1 MSAHKWNSTGSI
13 EVDMT
18 QTPKKNGADHGP
30 SGGKQKS
37 RSRYDDALRNF
48 LPMGP
53 APKSPEDDRPNV
65 KVIPNGSVSVFSYLW
80 ANWLSATMWK
90 AWKTGLS
97 PDDLWDL
104 RGADKSEATA
114 KRLRAAWDA
123 ELKKKGPQEA
133 SLFSACLRAMRTRL
147 LVSVVFMM
155 ISTVF
160 QFLAPT
166 WVVKSLLDFVASN
179 GNADAAE
186 RLPLSWGL
194 TLVALLACCLLARN
208 VTQNAMLAVGAHTGA
223 RVIGGLQVLAYERV
237 LSWRTAAGDSDLL
250 VGQLTNFCAND
261 MDRVLEAV
269 YLAPMIMSVPV
280 MFVACMAYAIHI
292 MGAWVLL
299 GIFTIFLFYPL
310 MSGLAAFVSRS
321 RQVTA
326 RLTDKRIS
334 LVGELCAHIRLV
346 KIYAWEQYLKERIN
360 DLRKPEQ
367 KAQEKAAFLQ
377 SITMTL
383 TGSVA
388 ILAAVVTF
396 LAYSLA
402 GNELDAAAVFTVFSI
417 FGAFQFSLGI
427 LPQTVRVIAEAAVA
441 LRRLKKLILFDPPEI
456 GAAGLS
462 HDPCN
467 AIELEKASFV
477 WDTENWES
485 VDETPV
491 KKKNKK
497 KKAAR
502 GRRNKKVENGTVNQ
516 KLEEEEQV
524 ELNTSVPED
533 KKIKENLVLKDINLV
548 VPRQGLVGLCGPVGC
563 GKSSLIAAISGNLRE
578 VKSENCRR
586 ISGRIAVV
594 SQTPWIFNA
603 TLRENVLFGLDYDAE
618 RYERVLEACCLQR
631 DVDSL
636 PNGDE
641 TEIGERGVNLSGGQ
655 KQRVNLARAVY
666 ADRDIYLLDDC
677 LSAVDPEVSRDIF
690 ALCIRGLLKGKAV
703 LLASHSLQL
712 LEECGYVY
720 YLEGGRIASE
730 GLYEDLV
737 ADTEG
742 RFMSLVKY
750 DRTRG
755 LKGGAE
761 SRRAATGGGGGEA
774 DAGDSIHRDRTGG
787 QLIGEETSATG
798 GVTMNTYWS
807 YYRRWGNVC
816 AATLCMI
823 VVLAYCLARIVI
835 PRWLQLWIDDSA
847 IGGED
852 GQTLEEDTHI
862 YRIVLTALAANVILV
877 GLAQGYVM
885 CRQLLVA
892 SSKLHEEMLNSI
904 IRAPMSFF
912 DSTPTGRIMN
922 RFSRDVD
929 ELDVRMPFLCS
940 MVTQGILNV
949 FLQLVAICFDYAYFT
964 APFCVILV
972 LFLAF
977 DYWLNV
983 GVREVKRVD
992 NVTRSV
998 IIQHIDMTVSGLS
1011 VIHSYE
1017 KETEFMDKFSGL
1029 VNRHTSAVL
1038 LYRHTSR
1045 WFQCRL
1051 ELLGN
1056 IAILAT
1062 SLIIVLGDGGQTTA
1076 VAGVALN
1083 YVFQS
1088 CGFLPF
1094 LLRVKSEF
1102 QARMT
1107 SVERMVEYIEDVPQE
1122 SPSTSIGDSELDP
1135 KWPEKGRVAFRHFC
1149 CRYRPD
1155 LPFALND
1162 VDFLVEAGEKVGIV
1176 GRTGAGLS
1184 LIFAN
1189 GHLGK
1194 SSLIYALLRMI
1205 EAESGCIEVD
1215 GVDIGGVGLKRLR
1228 DGVAV
1233 IPQDP
1238 TLFRGTIRSNL
1249 DPSASEKDE
1258 ALWQALDQAHLKPVI
1273 AGMPAGLDSVI
1284 GGDDKKTGA
1293 HLSVGQRQ
1301 LLCLARALLKKSR
1314 ILVLDEA
1321 TASVDVRTDALIQE
1335 TLRTTFV
1342 DATVLTI
1349 AHRLHT
1355 VLHYDKILVMD
1366 RGTVAEFGAPL
1377 DLMSSEAGAF
1387 KALMETI
1394 GIRTV
1399 EQFQEFSPENLPFI
1413 DADEPSSASSGSGDR
1428 YSSCDTNDVDE

>member
-1 MSAHKWNSTGSI
+1 RRVLCSVFVRSVVAKEPGFPFDDD
-13 EVDMT
+13 EFRV
-18 QTPKKNGADHGP
+18 KKKAKEEKEKSGAMAQCSRRSKP

-761 SRRAATGGGGGEA
+761 SRRAATGGGGERRSMLREVKSENCRRISGRIAVVSQTPWIFNATLRENVLFGLDYDAERYERVLEACCLQRDVDSLPNGDETEIGERGVNLSGGQKQRVNLARAVYADRDIYLLDDCLSAVDPEVSRDIFALCIRGLLKGKAVLLASHSLQLLEECGYVYYLEGGRIASEGLYEDLVADTEGRFMSLVKYDRTRGLKGGAESRRAATGGGGGEA

-964 APFCVILV
+964 APFCVILDSSSSSDGLLNNLNFSAV

-1017 KETEFMDKFSGL
+1017 KETEFMDK
-1029 VNRHTSAVL
+1029 
-1038 LYRHTSR
+1038 
-1045 WFQCRL
+1045 
-1051 ELLGN
+1051 
-1056 IAILAT
+1056 
-1062 SLIIVLGDGGQTTA
+1062 
-1076 VAGVALN
+1076 
-1083 YVFQS
+1083 
-1088 CGFLPF
+1088 
-1094 LLRVKSEF
+1094 
-1102 QARMT
+1102 
-1107 SVERMVEYIEDVPQE
+1107 
-1122 SPSTSIGDSELDP
+1122 
-1135 KWPEKGRVAFRHFC
+1135 
-1149 CRYRPD
+1149 
-1155 LPFALND
+1155 
-1162 VDFLVEAGEKVGIV
+1162 
-1176 GRTGAGLS
+1176 
-1184 LIFAN
+1184 
-1189 GHLGK
+1189 
-1194 SSLIYALLRMI
+1194 
-1205 EAESGCIEVD
+1205 
-1215 GVDIGGVGLKRLR
+1215 
-1228 DGVAV
+1228 
-1233 IPQDP
+1233 
-1238 TLFRGTIRSNL
+1238 
-1249 DPSASEKDE
+1249 
-1258 ALWQALDQAHLKPVI
+1258 
-1273 AGMPAGLDSVI
+1273 
-1284 GGDDKKTGA
+1284 
-1293 HLSVGQRQ
+1293 
-1301 LLCLARALLKKSR
+1301 
-1314 ILVLDEA
+1314 
-1321 TASVDVRTDALIQE
+1321 
-1335 TLRTTFV
+1335 
-1342 DATVLTI
+1342 
-1349 AHRLHT
+1349 
-1355 VLHYDKILVMD
+1355 
-1366 RGTVAEFGAPL
+1366 
-1377 DLMSSEAGAF
+1377 
-1387 KALMETI
+1387 
-1394 GIRTV
+1394 
-1399 EQFQEFSPENLPFI
+1399 
-1413 DADEPSSASSGSGDR
+1413 
-1428 YSSCDTNDVDE
+1428 